1 MGGNKSSG
9 DGKGNV
15 DAQAVAQQQ
24 IQSAMDRQQQ
34 QQQWEAEQRRL
45 KQVADAQA
53 MATQKSID
61 EITDQRN
68 ALQLRSNDTNVAQGL
83 AVNATG
89 GANGIKAASTLAGNT
104 LGMSPEE
111 QKLQAAGI
119 GGISGLDAL
128 QNLAKKRTLQ
138 QSNVISPVGNS
149 LTSAN
154 TGVTFGG
161 R

>member
-15 DAQAVAQQQ
+15 DSAAVAQQQ
-24 IQSAMDRQQQ
+24 VQSALDRQQQ

-45 KQVADAQA
+45 QQVADAQA

-61 EITDQRN
+61 DITAQRE
-68 ALQLRSNDTNVAQGL
+68 ALQLRSNDTNVAQGQ
-83 AVNATG
+83 AVNVTG
-89 GANGIKAASTLAGNT
+89 GANGIKAAATMAGNT

-111 QKLQAAGI
+111 MKLQAAGI

-128 QNLAKKRTLQ
+128 QNLARKRTLT
-138 QSNVISPVGNS
+138 QSNIVSPIGNA

-154 TGVTFGG
+154 SGVTFGG